1 MIVRPPGVLTVSSQ
15 FWNHCLIHI
24 SIKWITSNMKR
35 EYCLI
40 FSLQISFQLFLDIN
54 QVSMTALWLYLLV
67 YHLICVLRL
76 QQKTSLQSRDLW
88 LISKILSCG
97 SHSLQLS
104 DVGWAELKKPQ
115 GGGGNCQ
122 MSLQFGNP
130 FHRADSQR
138 QPPIPPMAP
147 LVTNGHIGL
156 PCSPVIDHEVRL
168 IPSDSLMNNFCSL
181 CLLRC

>member
-35 EYCLI
+35 EYCFI

-54 QVSMTALWLYLLV
+54 QVNMTALWLYLLV

-76 QQKTSLQSRDLW
+76 QQKTLLQSRDLW

-104 DVGWAELKKPQ
+104 DVGWAELKKPW
-115 GGGGNCQ
+115 GGGATVRCAC
-122 MSLQFGNP
+122 SW
-130 FHRADSQR
+130 A
-138 QPPIPPMAP
+138 AP
-147 LVTNGHIGL
+147 STGQTHKGSHPLLPWPVWSPVAIIGL
-156 PCSPVIDHEVRL
+156 PCSPVIAHEVRL